1 MEPTAGAVIDIG
13 SIRNLPGVNL
23 RQDIICVQL
32 KNIRLC
38 NFYNPSFIKGGR
50 WPFLPLTF
58 SCRRSE
64 RSLGDFSK
72 YCRNFYNWLPIA
84 FLRLPIFFICQPA
97 STDMQQQATI
107 EVLLIYRKKVIALAP
122 LTWNMTQTSDYAT
135 DRIYFMSY
143 IPISWMRFYRSKI
156 ASDLVTWIYI
166 KQGFWLRTQFYFYGT
181 KLF

>member
-1 MEPTAGAVIDIG
+1 MEPTAGAVIDTG
-13 SIRNLPGVNL
+13 SIRKLPGVNL

-32 KNIRLC
+32 KTIRLC
-38 NFYNPSFIKGGR
+38 NFYNPFIKGGR

-107 EVLLIYRKKVIALAP
+107 QVLLIYRKKGHRPSAIKLKY
-122 LTWNMTQTSDYAT
+122 DT
-135 DRIYFMSY
+135 D
-143 IPISWMRFYRSKI
+143 
-156 ASDLVTWIYI
+156 L
-166 KQGFWLRTQFYFYGT
+166 WLRNLSNLFYVRYSYFVNA
-181 KLF
+181 LLPI